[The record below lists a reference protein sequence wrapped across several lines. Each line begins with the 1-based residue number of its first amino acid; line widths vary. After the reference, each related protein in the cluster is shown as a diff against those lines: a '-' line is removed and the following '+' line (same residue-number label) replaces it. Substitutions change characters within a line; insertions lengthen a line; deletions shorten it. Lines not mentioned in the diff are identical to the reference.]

1 MLLSPC
7 PVEVGAFPESPC
19 SVWSGLKSVVDN
31 VSILQFLEAFNV
43 VFDLQCAFSWIRVMT
58 QLSVWREV
66 FTMTFTCD
74 EERSKAVYIL
84 GHYWRSVEQFHV
96 CQEPRAWLRLS
107 CLAHP
112 SPAAGAVSVGGICR
126 P

>member
-1 MLLSPC
+1 M
-7 PVEVGAFPESPC
+7 GAFPESPC
-19 SVWSGLKSVVDN
+19 SVWSGLKSVVGN

-112 SPAAGAVSVGGICR
+112 SLAGGAVSVGGICR